1 MENQKQKF
9 HNVIV
14 IESTGDQSI
23 IKLSP
28 FIIQKSKVAEDK
40 FNMYELIALH
50 WNESYP
56 FNSNKK
62 EHVTTGKDN
71 FKKLK
76 PKCKKKP

>member
-62 EHVTTGKDN
+62 RTCNYRKRQLQKT
-71 FKKLK
+71 
-76 PKCKKKP
+76 